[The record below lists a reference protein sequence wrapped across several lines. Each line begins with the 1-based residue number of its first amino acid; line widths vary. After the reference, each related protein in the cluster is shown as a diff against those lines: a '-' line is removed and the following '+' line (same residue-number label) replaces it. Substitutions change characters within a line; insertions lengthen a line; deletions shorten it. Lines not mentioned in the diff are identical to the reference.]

1 MEQKLHTESFWLA
14 VVSVVLTVLVKVFGV
29 LPASDSLA
37 LYRAAGIVVSLL
49 VANGVHAAAIASN
62 SRKGEDATKK

>member
-29 LPASDSLA
+29 LPASDSSA
-37 LYRAAGIVVSLL
+37 LYSAAGIVVSLL

-62 SRKGEDATKK
+62 SRKGEDVTKN